1 MTAPRP
7 LPQLLGRLPLPPL
20 AAPTLGLVL
29 TRLLRR
35 IATRQPAILSRLGPY
50 QGARFLID
58 VQDGPV
64 LLLMEPEARR
74 ITAHS
79 RRAEPP
85 PHDAAIRGR
94 LAAFLAMLHGTED
107 GDALFFS
114 GELEIAGDTS
124 AVLALRNALDDAE
137 LDLTE
142 ELAAAATPPFD
153 RWLRRASALA
163 ARRSGYA
170 LSREEFCP

>member
-1 MTAPRP
+1 MTSPRP
-7 LPQLLGRLPLPPL
+7 LPRLFARLRLPPL
-20 AAPTLGLVL
+20 AVPALGLVL

-35 IATRQPAILSRLGPY
+35 IALRQPAILTRLGQY
-50 QGARFLID
+50 QMARFLID

-64 LLLMEPEARR
+64 LLLMEPAARR
-74 ITAHS
+74 ITALA
-79 RRAEPP
+79 RNNPAP

-94 LAAFLAMLHGTED
+94 MAAFLAMLHGAED

-142 ELAAAATPPFD
+142 ELAALSVPPFD
-153 RWLRRASALA
+153 RWLRRASALT

-170 LSREEFCP
+170 LSREEPLP

>member
-1 MTAPRP
+1 MTTPRP
-7 LPQLLGRLPLPPL
+7 LPRLFGRMSLPPL
-20 AAPTLGLVL
+20 GAPALGLLL

-35 IATRQPAILSRLGPY
+35 IAARKPAILSRLGPY
-50 QGARFLID
+50 QAARFLID

-64 LLLMEPEARR
+64 LLLMEPQARR

-79 RRAEPP
+79 RRKPPP

-142 ELAAAATPPFD
+142 ELATASAPPFD

-170 LSREEFCP
+170 LSREETCP